1 MQEVQGDAAFD
12 SFPDERF
19 RFGVGPVD
27 GVDTIWLESSTE
39 QKRWWVCNGVSP

>member
-19 RFGVGPVD
+19 RFGVGQSD
-27 GVDTIWLESSTE
+27 GVETLWLERQTDK
-39 QKRWWVCNGVSP
+39 KRWCGCRRS